1 MLLARP
7 KDRCLTLKEIIQRF
21 KDTIDLEDTFSGMR
35 DDDSDYRSTHASARP
50 GTSAFAEAVRLE
62 VEKAQI
68 LWVQK
73 SNGGRPSR
81 GRPAAAYTVC
91 YCCGDKGHYAKD
103 CPKPNDKCNFCKR
116 TGHVESV
123 CRTKKV
129 AGDKAAD
136 PPQPSVSF
144 FDGYSCVAKLQTDS
158 PPILTQPPC
167 PL

>member
-7 KDRCLTLKEIIQRF
+7 KDRCLTLKEIIQRL

-68 LWVQK
+68 LSVQK
-73 SNGGRPSR
+73 SNGGSPAG
-81 GRPAAAYTVC
+81 GRLAASYTIR

-103 CPKPNDKCNFCKR
+103 CPKPNSKCNFRKR
-116 TGHVESV
+116 SGHVESV
-123 CRTKKV
+123 CRAK
-129 AGDKAAD
+129 KAAAAQD

-144 FDGYSCVAKLQTDS
+144 FDGYSCVAELRTEADS
-158 PPILTQPPC
+158 PLVFDFSSSP
-167 PL
+167 